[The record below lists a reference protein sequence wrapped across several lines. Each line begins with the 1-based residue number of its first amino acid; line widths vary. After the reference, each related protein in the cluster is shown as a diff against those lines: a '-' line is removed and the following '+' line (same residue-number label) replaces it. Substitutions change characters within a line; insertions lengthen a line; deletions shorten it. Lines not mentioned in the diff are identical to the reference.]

1 MLTIARHILSLLL
14 LITFLSCNSKKE
26 QPAINDNGLNKND
39 STSFINPENIPNPY
53 AGVDISPMDMSY
65 FPVDYPILKMT
76 VSSTPP
82 PVMRL
87 IYSRPHLQGR
97 TLFVDL
103 LKYGQPWRLGA
114 NEASE
119 IDFYRDVTI
128 QQKII
133 PAGRYIFYCIPREK
147 NWDIILNTNIDTWGL
162 KADSTKDFQHFSI
175 PVTHNNPK
183 LEYLTMVFEKTKT
196 GADLI
201 IAWSDLLTRLP
212 VEFIQ

>member
-1 MLTIARHILSLLL
+1 MEHTQHS
-14 LITFLSCNSKKE
+14 
-26 QPAINDNGLNKND
+26 
-39 STSFINPENIPNPY
+39 
-53 AGVDISPMDMSY
+53 
-65 FPVDYPILKMT
+65 
-76 VSSTPP
+76 
-82 PVMRL
+82 
-87 IYSRPHLQGR
+87 
-97 TLFVDL
+97 
-103 LKYGQPWRLGA
+103 
-114 NEASE
+114 
-119 IDFYRDVTI
+119 

>member
-114 NEASE
+114 NEATE

-128 QQKII
+128 QEKII
-133 PAGRYIFYCIPREK
+133 PAGRYILYCIPQEK
-147 NWDIILNTNIDTWGL
+147 KWDIILNTNIL
-162 KADSTKDFQHFSI
+162 SEILIYRRFQ
-175 PVTHNNPK
+175 N
-183 LEYLTMVFEKTKT
+183 
-196 GADLI
+196 
-201 IAWSDLLTRLP
+201 
-212 VEFIQ
+212 